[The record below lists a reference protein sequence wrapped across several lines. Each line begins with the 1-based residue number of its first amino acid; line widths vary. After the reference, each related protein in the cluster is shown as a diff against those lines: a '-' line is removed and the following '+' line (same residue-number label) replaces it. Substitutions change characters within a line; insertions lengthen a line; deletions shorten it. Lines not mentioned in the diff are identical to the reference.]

1 MKKAIRLVVFLS
13 IGLGFIWWFVSKLSP
28 EELNQVFDSLSK
40 ANYFWFFIA
49 ILINISSAIIR
60 ALRWQQLIRP
70 MGYNPKLMPT
80 FLAVMSGYLA
90 NLSIPRLGE
99 ILRCG
104 LISKSQKIPFEKAVG
119 TVVVERTVDT
129 IIFVLIFFL
138 GLMIEFNYIKDY
150 IFNNLNNIITIEK
163 LQSLIIIGTISMALV
178 LIIIFLLRKKIRE
191 TKLYNK
197 IKEVLLGFLEGIK
210 SILKLKN
217 PLLFIFNSLLIWFI
231 WILGTYIIFLCFPQT
246 MHLSFKVAFIATILG
261 AIGPIVTPGGI
272 GIFPAIIAQV
282 LLMYGIIRPIGYAA
296 GWLLW
301 IVSQI
306 GIIAMGLTG
315 FIYFSKTTKKDE
327 TNTINQK

>member
-1 MKKAIRLVVFLS
+1 MKKAIRLVIFLS

-28 EELNQVFDSLSK
+28 DELKHVFESFSR
-40 ANYFWFFIA
+40 ANYFWFVIA
-49 ILINISSAIIR
+49 ILINISSALVR
-60 ALRWQQLIRP
+60 AVRWQQLIRP
-70 MGYNPKLMPT
+70 MGYNPKFIPT

-90 NLSIPRLGE
+90 NLAVPRLGE

-129 IIFVLIFFL
+129 ILFVLIFLL
-138 GLMIEFNYIKDY
+138 GLLFEFNYIKDY
-150 IFNNLNNIITIEK
+150 LLSNFSNVISLEK
-163 LQSLIIIGTISMALV
+163 LQSLFIIGALSLV
-178 LIIIFLLRKKIRE
+178 FVFLIVFFLRKKIQK
-191 TKLYNK
+191 TKIYNK
-197 IKEVLLGFLEGIK
+197 IKAVFLGFLEGIK

-231 WILGTYIIFLCFPQT
+231 WILGTYVIFLCFPET

-272 GIFPAIIAQV
+272 GLFPAIIAEA
-282 LLMYGIIRPIGYAA
+282 LLMYGIIRPVGYAA

-306 GIIAMGLTG
+306 GVILMGLIG
-315 FIYFSKTTKKDE
+315 FIYFSKTKKKDE
-327 TNTINQK
+327 RNRLNQE